1 MQSLKTLLHCIR
13 HLGLTNGY
21 HYWQINKYYSNHPKE
36 YAEFLFEA
44 KKRAILIKDK
54 ALIDWFDLCQKTL
67 DEWNKKRKLK
77 S

>member
-13 HLGLTNGY
+13 HLGLTNGW
-21 HYWQINKYYSNHPKE
+21 HYWQINKYYSNRPKQ

-44 KKRAILIKDK
+44 KKRAILMKDK

-67 DEWNKKRKLK
+67 DDWNKARKLK